1 MARFLE
7 IPANGAGLQGGSFLI
22 GADQVMTVIQSAAT
36 TTLIHVDGGVGADL
50 ITLTHTS
57 TGTSPQ
63 VRDAINYALSA
74 NPGGVK
80 AVVRLG
86 ARSAIGGGP
95 TAVGAALQVTAIAV
109 S

>member
-22 GADQVMTVIQSAAT
+22 GADQVITVIQSAAT

-50 ITLTHTS
+50 ITLTHTN

-80 AVVRLG
+80 AIVRFG
-86 ARSAIGGGP
+86 VTDGNGGVAAGTAI
-95 TAVGAALQVTAIAV
+95 QVTSIAV
-109 S
+109 A

>member
-22 GADQVMTVIQSAAT
+22 GADQVTTVIQSAAT

-80 AVVRLG
+80 AIVRFG
-86 ARSAIGGGP
+86 ATDGNGG
-95 TAVGAALQVTAIAV
+95 VAAATPIQVTVVAV
-109 S
+109 A

>member
-7 IPANGAGLQGGSFLI
+7 IPSFGAGLQGGSFLI
-22 GADQVMTVIQSAAT
+22 GADQVMTVIQTAAV

-50 ITLTHTS
+50 ITLTHTD
-57 TGTSPQ
+57 TGTAPQ

-80 AVVRLG
+80 AIVRFG
-86 ARSAIGGGP
+86 VTDGNGGVAAGTAI
-95 TAVGAALQVTAIAV
+95 QVTSIAV
-109 S
+109 A

>member
-1 MARFLE
+1 MANFLE

-22 GADQVMTVIQSAAT
+22 GSKGVATVVQTAST
-36 TTLIHVDGGVGADL
+36 TTLVHIEGGLAADL
-50 ITLTHTS
+50 ITLTHTA

-80 AVVRLG
+80 SIVRFG
-86 ARSAIGGGP
+86 VTDGNGGVAAGTAI
-95 TAVGAALQVTAIAV
+95 QVTVLAV

>member
-7 IPANGAGLQGGSFLI
+7 IPSFGAGLQGGSFLI
-22 GADQVMTVIQSAAT
+22 GADQVMTVIQSTAT
-36 TTLIHVDGGVGADL
+36 STLIHVDGGVGADL
-50 ITLTHTS
+50 ITLAHNS

-80 AVVRLG
+80 AIVRFG
-86 ARSAIGGGP
+86 VTDGNGGVAAGTAI
-95 TAVGAALQVTAIAV
+95 QVTVVAAA
-109 S
+109 

>member
-22 GADQVMTVIQSAAT
+22 GADQVITVIQSAAT

-50 ITLTHTS
+50 ITLTHTD

-80 AVVRLG
+80 AIVRFG
-86 ARSAIGGGP
+86 ATDGNGG
-95 TAVGAALQVTAIAV
+95 VAAATPIQVTVVAV
-109 S
+109 A

>member
-22 GADQVMTVIQSAAT
+22 GADQVITVIQSAAT

-80 AVVRLG
+80 AIVRFG
-86 ARSAIGGGP
+86 ATDGNGGVAAATAI
-95 TAVGAALQVTAIAV
+95 QVTVVTVA
-109 S
+109 

>member
-22 GADQVMTVIQSAAT
+22 GADQVITVIQSAAT

-50 ITLTHTS
+50 ITLTHTD

-80 AVVRLG
+80 AIVRFG
-86 ARSAIGGGP
+86 ATDGNGGVAAATAI
-95 TAVGAALQVTAIAV
+95 QVTVVAV
-109 S
+109 A